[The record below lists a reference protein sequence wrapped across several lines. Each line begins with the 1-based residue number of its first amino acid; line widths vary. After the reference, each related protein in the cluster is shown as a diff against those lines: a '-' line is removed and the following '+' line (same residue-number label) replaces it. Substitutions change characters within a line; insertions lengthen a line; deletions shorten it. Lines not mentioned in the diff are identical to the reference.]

1 MAYRLL
7 HKKSSLSGKT
17 PTPDQLEYGEL
28 AINYNTNSP
37 TLFIKDSKNEIQSFI
52 SKDEIDVSLNNKQNI
67 PITISHADL
76 LDLLDKNELII
87 GQKYRIS
94 DYVTTTSQIDTQS
107 ANHPFDIIVE
117 AISTNALSEKAQ
129 AIQSNRDKGYFN
141 DNKLESWEIKYCIH
155 NDTSRFA
162 WAGHANGKGVIY
174 YMKDEFNNE
183 AWYDFKNI
191 QFLRNAQWF
200 IDNPKFI
207 STSGF
212 TADTHFYTFSTV
224 DGNKN
229 IKDDSL
235 YTTNY
240 HATDNH
246 LGRSTAKITKLNN
259 TIFIDKPNN
268 GVFNNIIADGHA
280 NNTFGRS
287 IWNNVI
293 GHNFTNNIINTNFQ
307 YNTISEY
314 FSKNHCWGNFVYN
327 IVESGCDDNRF
338 YGNVTKC
345 IFKQS
350 YALNN
355 FTGETLS
362 QCTFGMGNNWISDM
376 PSMTNVTFS
385 NNCVSGS
392 NSVYLNNLYTVDGK
406 KLLDV
411 INNFN
416 SNLEYTIM
424 PCINDRYDIFSHDVI
439 NKVSNIYD
447 MGMFDNSGAAEDAA
461 KNPNIATNKNINL
474 LKYYVPSQNK
484 TGIIEQLV
492 GNNETTQIITWDG
505 LRKQRILRFMNIGGN
520 MSLINNPI
528 WEGIKIVTTAEWNS
542 LLNGGTTAT
551 TTIGIEINNSIYNA
565 DSQTGLINIS
575 DVINNL
581 NKIINEN
588 EQVVAEALN
597 QLNNRI
603 KALEQNGPNFTPVI
617 PDATVEG
624 NTVIIKNGTVQN
636 DTLIINGTVQNDSLI
651 INNF

>member
-17 PTPDQLEYGEL
+17 PSPDQLEYGEL

-52 SKDEIDVSLNNKQNI
+52 SKNEIGDLLHTKQNT
-67 PITISHADL
+67 PITISHVDL
-76 LDLLDKNELII
+76 LDLLDNNELII
-87 GQKYRIS
+87 GQKYRIN
-94 DYVTTTSQIDTQS
+94 DYVTTTSQIDTKS
-107 ANHPFDIIVE
+107 LGKPFDIIVT
-117 AISTNALSEKAQ
+117 AISTNTLSECAT
-129 AIQSNRDKGYFN
+129 AVQSDRDGGYFDN
-141 DNKLESWEIKYCIH
+141 NKLESWEIKYCVT

-162 WAGHANGKGVIY
+162 WAGASDGKGVIY

-191 QFLRNAQWF
+191 QFLRTAQWF
-200 IDNPKFI
+200 KDNPNFYVKF
-207 STSGF
+207 TEDKYF
-212 TADTHFYTFSTV
+212 FTFSVV
-224 DGNKN
+224 DGNGN
-229 IKDDSL
+229 ITDDTL
-235 YTTNY
+235 YSTNY
-240 HATDNH
+240 HAINNS
-246 LGRSTAKITKLNN
+246 LGRNTSKITKLNN
-259 TIFIDKPNN
+259 TIFIDEPNK
-268 GVFNNIIADGHA
+268 GAYNNIIADGHSG
-280 NNTFGRS
+280 NTFGNR
-287 IWNNVI
+287 IWNNNI
-293 GHNFTNNIINTNFQ
+293 GYDFINNIINKQFQ
-307 YNTISEY
+307 YNTIDAKCKE
-314 FSKNHCWGNFVYN
+314 NHFWGFFVYN
-327 IVESGCDDNRF
+327 VVESDCYSNKFSGD
-338 YGNVTKC
+338 VSKC
-345 IFKQS
+345 TLKQQN
-350 YALNN
+350 YYNN
-355 FTGETLS
+355 FTGTTLS
-362 QCTFGMGNNWISDM
+362 QCTFGINNNWISDI
-376 PSMTNVTFS
+376 PSMNNVTI
-385 NNCVSGS
+385 S
-392 NSVYLNNLYTVDGK
+392 NSCINKGSQTLLSNLYTVDGK

-447 MGMFDNSGAAEDAA
+447 MGLFETSGDAEIAAR
-461 KNPNIATNKNINL
+461 NPNIATNKNINL

-520 MSLINNPI
+520 MSLVNNPI

-542 LLNGGTTAT
+542 LLNGGTTATT

>member
-7 HKKSSLSGKT
+7 HKKSSVKNRV
-17 PTPDQLEYGEL
+17 PNVDVLEYGEL
-28 AINYNTNSP
+28 AINYNAESP

-52 SKDEIDVSLNNKQNI
+52 SKNEIGDLLHTKQNT

-76 LDLLDKNELII
+76 LDLLDNNELII
-87 GQKYRIS
+87 GQKYRIN
-94 DYVTTTSQIDTQS
+94 DYVTTTSQIDTKS
-107 ANHPFDIIVE
+107 LGKPFDIIVT
-117 AISTNALSEKAQ
+117 AISTNTLSECAT
-129 AIQSNRDKGYFN
+129 AVQSDRDKGYFDN
-141 DNKLESWEIKYCIH
+141 NKLESWEIKYCVT

-162 WAGHANGKGVIY
+162 WAGASDGKGVIY

-191 QFLRNAQWF
+191 QFLRTSQWF
-200 IDNPKFI
+200 KDNPNFYVKF
-207 STSGF
+207 TEDKYF
-212 TADTHFYTFSTV
+212 FTFSVV
-224 DGNKN
+224 DGNGN
-229 IKDDSL
+229 ITDDTL
-235 YTTNY
+235 YSTNY
-240 HATDNH
+240 HAINNS
-246 LGRSTAKITKLNN
+246 LGRNTNPITHLNN
-259 TIFIDKPNN
+259 TIFIDLPNK
-268 GVFNNIIADGHA
+268 GAFNNVIADGHSG
-280 NNTFGRS
+280 NTFGQQV
-287 IWNNVI
+287 WNNTI
-293 GHNFTNNIINTNFQ
+293 GYNFIHNIINKQFQ
-307 YNTISEY
+307 YNTIDAKCQE
-314 FSKNHCWGNFVYN
+314 NHFWGFFVYN
-327 IVESGCDDNRF
+327 VVESDCYSNRF
-338 YGNVTKC
+338 TGNVTKC

-350 YALNN
+350 YTLNN

-362 QCTFGMGNNWISDM
+362 QCTFGMGNNWINDM

-416 SNLEYTIM
+416 SNLEYSIM
-424 PCINDRYDIFSHDVI
+424 PCINDRYDIFSHNVI

-447 MGMFDNSGAAEDAA
+447 MGMFDNSGDAEDAA

-474 LKYYVPSQNK
+474 LKYYIPSINK

-492 GNNETTQIITWDG
+492 GDNETTQIITWDG
-505 LRKQRILRFMNIGGN
+505 LRKQRILRFQNIGGN
-520 MSLINNPI
+520 VSLINNPI

-588 EQVVAEALN
+588 ERTVAEALN
-597 QLNNRI
+597 KLNDRI
-603 KALEQNGPNFTPVI
+603 KDLEQNKPNFVPEM
-617 PDATVEG
+617 PDATVSE
-624 NTVIIKNGTVQN
+624 NTIIVKNGTVQN
-636 DTLIINGTVQNDSLI
+636 NTLIVNGSIQNDSLI
-651 INNF
+651 LNGNN